1 MTDAGRALAAL
12 VAARSDPAA
21 VLAIFN
27 DHRSAFDRLIGLAY
41 TAVSA
46 DAVEAEVPVTPQL
59 LQPYGLVHGGVYA
72 TIVESLA
79 SAGAA
84 MSAMARGQATVG
96 LENATSFLHGTRG
109 GTLRARAT
117 PLSRGRRTQVWG
129 VEIRDDD
136 GRPVASGRVRM
147 LCLEG
152 GATIAGESV
161 ALRGDDTSEP
171 ASGAGE

>member
-1 MTDAGRALAAL
+1 MTDAGPALAAL
-12 VAARSDPAA
+12 VAAAADPAA
-21 VLAIFN
+21 IVAILN
-27 DHRSAFDRLIGLAY
+27 DHRSAFDRLIGLVF
-41 TAVSA
+41 TGVGD
-46 DAVEAEVPVTPQL
+46 DAVEAEVPVTPGL

-79 SAGAA
+79 SSGAA
-84 MSAMARGQATVG
+84 LSAMRRGQSTVG

-117 PLSRGRRTQVWG
+117 PLHRGRRTQVWR

-136 GRPVASGRVRM
+136 QRVVASGHVRM

-152 GATIAGESV
+152 GATVAGESL
-161 ALRGDDTSEP
+161 ALRRD
-171 ASGAGE
+171 GE